1 LTTKNV
7 FGGVSHASTNRK
19 LWDQKRP
26 DPKATPQKTHAKQA
40 AKKPPVVVKEEGG
53 GSGGGGGGSDGG
65 SSDGGGS
72 DGGGSDGGESY
83 SEETEDTG
91 NSVPVATVKTSS
103 SKKKGPLRGSSVNDA
118 LEALE
123 ETKEDSLASIFQ
135 GFDDRMDDDSTNR
148 FIIKQDVTKFMSF
161 QEMRFGEHGEHDFA
175 TKLLTTFIPKPRR
188 SQGMEAFHFV
198 IIDPPYGEGLNVAH
212 TEEAKFDMGVA
223 APDLAKIISNLPGM
237 MYDTACGI
245 MYVSPT
251 IAPRCMTALRKQF
264 QVVRLCYMLPS
275 NVPKGPVGSRADVEQ
290 KVFQNVLQHIIF
302 FSVNYPDE
310 VNGDVVGPHFFSEEY
325 RNLVSSEAAAKNMT
339 LEERAKDEVDW
350 LGNFWTHADWKLP
363 RFEKPVPDFAKGRP
377 VGSKCAAFEEWLIRK
392 FTKPG
397 EAVLSLFSGTGTTA
411 AAALRAGC
419 VPVCVEIDKAI
430 IASATARLSEVLAE
444 LKMAHRNRSAKSS
457 AKSVKKTPAAVRQ
470 SPSRNCKTQH
480 VEPEV
485 VATRAA
491 GYVTPV
497 ENDEENVEE
506 DSASDESR
514 GSKRRDDSLSSD
526 SDYRNDQVELVTDFH
541 GMSEYLTGEPAFG
554 PRFSSPAFGRRSVRK
569 RRPTPA
575 AAANEEAKQEGVK
588 KPSSKKT
595 KK

>member
-1 LTTKNV
+1 V
-7 FGGVSHASTNRK
+7 
-19 LWDQKRP
+19 
-26 DPKATPQKTHAKQA
+26 
-40 AKKPPVVVKEEGG
+40 
-53 GSGGGGGGSDGG
+53 
-65 SSDGGGS
+65 
-72 DGGGSDGGESY
+72 
-83 SEETEDTG
+83 
-91 NSVPVATVKTSS
+91 
-103 SKKKGPLRGSSVNDA
+103 
-118 LEALE
+118 
-123 ETKEDSLASIFQ
+123 
-135 GFDDRMDDDSTNR
+135 
-148 FIIKQDVTKFMSF
+148 
-161 QEMRFGEHGEHDFA
+161 
-175 TKLLTTFIPKPRR
+175 
-188 SQGMEAFHFV
+188 
-198 IIDPPYGEGLNVAH
+198 
-212 TEEAKFDMGVA
+212 EAKFDLGVA
-223 APDLAKIISNLPGM
+223 APDLAKIISNLPPM
-237 MYDTACGI
+237 MYETACGI

-251 IAPRCMTALRKQF
+251 IAPRCMTALRKRF
-264 QVVRLCYMLPS
+264 AVVRLCYMLPS

-302 FSVNYPDE
+302 FSVNCPDE

-325 RNLVSSEAAAKNMT
+325 RQSRGAVDTHMT

-514 GSKRRDDSLSSD
+514 GSKRRDDSLSCDSD
-526 SDYRNDQVELVTDFH
+526 SSVCSEHTND
-541 GMSEYLTGEPAFG
+541 
-554 PRFSSPAFGRRSVRK
+554 SPTLPEHRAPSVRK
-569 RRPTPA
+569 RRLTPA
-575 AAANEEAKQEGVK
+575 AAANEEAKQGGVK